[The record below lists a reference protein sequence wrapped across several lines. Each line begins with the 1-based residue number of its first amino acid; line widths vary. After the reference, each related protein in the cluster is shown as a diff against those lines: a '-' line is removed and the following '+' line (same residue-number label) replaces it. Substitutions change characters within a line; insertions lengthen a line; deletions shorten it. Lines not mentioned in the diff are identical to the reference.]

1 MRGIVVA
8 ICLAVL
14 IAGCGDGELT
24 LNEYAVQMEEL
35 VTTMNRE
42 IDALDAGQASM
53 ITTVDGI
60 QDYFEQKLA
69 SRHEFLESYQA
80 IAPPEDAAEM
90 HAVALDIVTKLIE
103 AEEALAL
110 RAERIESPAEWSDLW
125 IGEEAQAFATVDE
138 EAVAICQTAQAQ
150 MDSTTDRE
158 VFGDVPWI
166 PSELQEVVLVFF
178 GCTKAD
184 RGTDS

>member
-1 MRGIVVA
+1 MRRIVLA

-24 LNEYAVQMEEL
+24 INEYASEMEEL

-69 SRHEFLESYQA
+69 ARHEFLESYQA

-90 HAVALDIVTKLIE
+90 HATALDIVSKLTE
-103 AEEALAL
+103 AEEALAQ
-110 RAERIESPAEWSDLW
+110 RAEGINDPAEWSDLW
-125 IGEEAQAFATVDE
+125 VGEEAQAFATIDE

-150 MDSTTDRE
+150 MDSTTDRD
-158 VFGDVPWI
+158 VFGDLPWI

-178 GCTKAD
+178 GCTRED
-184 RGTDS
+184 RGGDS